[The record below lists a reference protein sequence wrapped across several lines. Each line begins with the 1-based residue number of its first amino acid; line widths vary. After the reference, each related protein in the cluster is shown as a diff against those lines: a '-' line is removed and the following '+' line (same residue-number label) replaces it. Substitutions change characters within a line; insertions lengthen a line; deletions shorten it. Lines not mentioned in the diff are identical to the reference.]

1 MVSAEEFL
9 ERMEKLQ
16 AAKGEA
22 FKPLA
27 EILGQRAAI
36 QKERDTVL
44 AGFEE
49 RLAALNEPYG
59 KAYTAA
65 EKAGWTPAEL
75 AELGVEEPVKRPR
88 GRRPGRSA
96 AAKRTAPKTE
106 TAPETAT
113 PESASPAVPS
123 QAQESAGDAV
133 AAAGFPSS

>member
-1 MVSAEEFL
+1 M
-9 ERMEKLQ
+9 ERLQ

-27 EILGQRAAI
+27 EILGQREAI
-36 QKERDTVL
+36 QKEMETVL

-59 KAYTAA
+59 KAYAAA
-65 EKAGWTPAEL
+65 EKAGWTAAEL

-88 GRRPGRSA
+88 GRRPGKSA
-96 AAKRTAPKTE
+96 AAKKTAPKT
-106 TAPETAT
+106 TAAPQAPAPEAT
-113 PESASPAVPS
+113 SPSLPS